1 MRKAYLI
8 KPAEIAKFLKL
19 SPRILATRGFK
30 PCFTEKLLKAGIIGT
45 IDGKLLVT
53 TYDWR
58 TFDDVQVRL
67 FLRK

>member
-30 PCFTEKLLKAGIIGT
+30 PCFTEKLLKAAGI
-45 IDGKLLVT
+45 
-53 TYDWR
+53 
-58 TFDDVQVRL
+58 
-67 FLRK
+67 